1 MFKKMVI
8 KEMAKKLSIKDLTEY
23 LEIIPIEDQ
32 SSELIGF
39 INDIIKQKK
48 EIINEKMV

>member
-8 KEMAKKLSIKDLTEY
+8 KEMAKKLSIKDLIEY

-39 INDIIKQKK
+39 VKDIIKHKENKK
-48 EIINEKMV
+48 